1 MPKIYEMPPHLADL
15 IAAGEVVER
24 PASVV
29 KELCEN
35 SIDAGAKSVTVEIQG
50 GGMSFIRVTD
60 NGCGMAPEDAKIA
73 FLRHATSKLRDERGL
88 EAIATLGFRGEALAA
103 ISSVSRVEL
112 TTKEREAETGTRVE
126 LEAGKMVSFEAA
138 GCPDGTT
145 MIVKNLFFN
154 TPARLKYLKN
164 DKAEGAAVTVAV
176 TRLCLSHPEISIRY
190 IKDGREEIH
199 TPGDG
204 KTESAVYAVLGRD
217 AAKSLLKTEGES
229 GGVFVRGYVSTPV
242 GARGNRSWQ
251 FFFIN
256 GRFVRSRVL
265 QAALEQ
271 AYKNSLFTGRFP
283 ACVLEIDMSYSKV
296 DVNVHP
302 AKLEVRFSDER
313 AVFDAVYWAVRGAL
327 ETESAP
333 AELSISRSTASA
345 VRSGLSDAAPS
356 QGFSKPASGGASF
369 TAKPREDFF
378 KSVSADEFRS
388 GFGGGFKRAETGG
401 AELRLNDVFR
411 PAVREQERLEMPP
424 VKPAAAP
431 DWTPDE
437 PIAETREERPWRY
450 VGEALNT
457 YLIVEKGT
465 SVFLIDKHAAHER
478 VLFDKLK
485 EKGWRPEGQL
495 LMTPVIVNVGEET
508 AAIIAGSAELLGE
521 YGFEIDDFGG
531 GAAAIRQIPQDLDIS
546 EPEALIEELAGILSS
561 GGRRELSELRDDIM
575 HTVACKAAIKA
586 GTRSEP
592 ASVTGLIDKVMS
604 GEVRYCPHGRPVMM
618 ELTKY
623 QLDKGFKRV

>member
-35 SIDAGAKSVTVEIQG
+35 SIDAGAKSVTVEIQD

-103 ISSVSRVEL
+103 ISAVSRVEL
-112 TTKEREAETGTRVE
+112 LTKERDAATGTRVE
-126 LEAGKMVSFEAA
+126 LEAGKILACEAA

-145 MIVKNLFFN
+145 MIVRNLFFN
-154 TPARLKYLKN
+154 TPARLKYMKN

-176 TRLCLSHPEISIRY
+176 TKLCLSHPEISIRY
-190 IKDGREEIH
+190 IKDGHEEIH

-204 KTESAVYAVLGRD
+204 KTESAVYSVLGRD

-229 GGVFVRGYVSTPV
+229 GGVFVRGYVSTPA
-242 GARGNRSWQ
+242 GARGNRGWQ

-256 GRFVRSRVL
+256 GRFVKSRVL

-333 AELSISRSTASA
+333 AELTVSRSTASA
-345 VRSGLSDAAPS
+345 VRSGLSDSAPA
-356 QGFSKPASGGASF
+356 GNAKAASF
-369 TAKPREDFF
+369 SSKPREDFF
-378 KSVSADEFRS
+378 KSVSSDEFRS
-388 GFGGGFKRAETGG
+388 GFGGGFKRAEAGG
-401 AELRLNDVFR
+401 AEFRLNDVF
-411 PAVREQERLEMPP
+411 PSKSREQGKIEMPP
-424 VKPAAAP
+424 VKPVAAP
-431 DWTPDE
+431 DWTPDA
-437 PIAETREERPWRY
+437 PIAEEREERPWRFI
-450 VGEALNT
+450 GEALNT

-508 AAIIAGSAELLGE
+508 AAVIAESAGLLGE

-561 GGRRELSELRDDIM
+561 GRKRELSELRDDIM